1 MVLLPLEPE
10 SSASAYS
17 AISANI
23 KFIGQPRPRDSCGYP
38 KFSAWSADQ
47 IRLLRLCSVLAVS
60 ATGSAHRQT
69 AYSAISANI
78 KFIGQLRPR
87 DFAVIRNFL
96 RLGAPIKFRLLRL
109 CSVRCICHRQRSQAN
124 CLFRHIRKY

>member
-38 KFSAWSADQ
+38 KFSSAWSADQ
-47 IRLLRLCSVLAVS
+47 ISTAAPLLCSLSLPQA
-60 ATGSAHRQT
+60 ALTGKLPIPPYPH
-69 AYSAISANI
+69 I
-78 KFIGQLRPR
+78 KFSSSKFYTAGTTEEEPITSDKSYLQLTSTNSYYTY
-87 DFAVIRNFL
+87 FAQKVNL
-96 RLGAPIKFRLLRL
+96 
-109 CSVRCICHRQRSQAN
+109 
-124 CLFRHIRKY
+124 

>member
-38 KFSAWSADQ
+38 KFSSAWSADQ
-47 IRLLRLCSVLAVS
+47 ISTAAPLLRSLSL
-60 ATGSAHRQT
+60 
-69 AYSAISANI
+69 
-78 KFIGQLRPR
+78 P
-87 DFAVIRNFL
+87 
-96 RLGAPIKFRLLRL
+96 
-109 CSVRCICHRQRSQAN
+109 QAN
-124 CLFRHIRKY
+124 CLFRHTRILSFHPLNFTRRGLSEAERFA